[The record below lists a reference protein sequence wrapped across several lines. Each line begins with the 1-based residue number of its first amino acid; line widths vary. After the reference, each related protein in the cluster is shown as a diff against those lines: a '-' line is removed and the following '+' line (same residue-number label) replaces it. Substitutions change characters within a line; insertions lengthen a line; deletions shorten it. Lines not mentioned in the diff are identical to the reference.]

1 MKSDRIR
8 KIEEYI
14 ISNEVVSLD
23 TLCEVFNISKNTVR
37 RDINDLVEKGS
48 IKKVYGGVTVNSDFK
63 NSPNGLVS
71 FEERNIRN
79 NEAKISIGK
88 AAASFVQDNDII
100 FIDSGTTTLHM
111 IEYLKDIKNVTI
123 LTNNINAI
131 AAAIPFENLNI
142 ICLGGSLI
150 RKTNSFEGIRN
161 FEIFKDY
168 NINKAFMAA
177 TGISLSS
184 GATNSSP
191 LEYKIKK
198 NIVEKS
204 KEVYLLADD
213 SKFNISALMTYC
225 KLSDIDHLITNT
237 EPPKEYLN
245 YFNENNVKYTVSQ

>member
-1 MKSDRIR
+1 
-8 KIEEYI
+8 
-14 ISNEVVSLD
+14 
-23 TLCEVFNISKNTVR
+23 
-37 RDINDLVEKGS
+37 
-48 IKKVYGGVTVNSDFK
+48 
-63 NSPNGLVS
+63 
-71 FEERNIRN
+71 
-79 NEAKISIGK
+79 
-88 AAASFVQDNDII
+88 
-100 FIDSGTTTLHM
+100 M

-237 EPPKEYLN
+237 EPPKEYSN